1 MDNLIKILE
10 IQRVFITNVH
20 QLTNAL
26 SIKDEDAA
34 HLLATELYT
43 LKRDEFTDFVGLV
56 VERDKNALW
65 RITFTKRDIVRHYF
79 GDKKNQAK
87 VTDASQ
93 TSYIDFAKGMNFVR
107 DNEIDKVIE
116 VIPKMFT
123 NSNTQEF
130 VAWVLEFGA
139 IETMTVLGLSR
150 RQFNL
155 KLRDV
160 ERYCR
165 KKRQRFIGVAKS
177 REEQEMIK
185 KKKVLSEIIK
195 LVEGDAY
202 SDIAMSQ
209 VIANLHRQG
218 NPTIEQLLG
227 TKGISAPL
235 KLISQFGQ
243 PSVLRQS
250 YIFINEA
257 YKQYNKI
264 SRKLVEA

>member
-1 MDNLIKILE
+1 MDNLIRILE
-10 IQRVFITNVH
+10 AQRVFITNSH
-20 QLTNAL
+20 QLANSL

-34 HLLATELYT
+34 HLLATEIYT
-43 LKRDEFTDFVGLV
+43 IRRADFKEFVARV

-65 RITFTKRDIVRHYF
+65 RITFAKRDIIRRHF

-93 TSYIDFAKGMNFVR
+93 TSYIDFARGVNFVR

-116 VIPKMFT
+116 IIPKVFT

-139 IETMTVLGLSR
+139 TETMAVLDMSQ

-165 KKRQRFIGVAKS
+165 KKRQKFVGVAKS
-177 REEQEMIK
+177 REEQEMMEK
-185 KKKVLSEIIK
+185 RKVLSEIINMI
-195 LVEGDAY
+195 EGDAY
-202 SDIAMSQ
+202 SDEAMSKAI
-209 VIANLHRQG
+209 VNLHRQG

-227 TKGISAPL
+227 TAGISTPL
-235 KLISQFGQ
+235 KVVSQFGQ
-243 PSVLRQS
+243 PNVLRQS

-264 SRKLVEA
+264 SRKLFKA